1 MDVPTVLKPFCAFL
15 CLFFSALAVADDAA
29 DIQHFAF
36 ANYLGSG
43 IYSSTGD
50 SAAVANI
57 PLSFTIEETDDS
69 ELLLRMPLSLGF
81 FNYQWDDLPEGDLP
95 DNVGTLTLTPGIE
108 YHWQA
113 SEKLAM
119 EAYLDIGFGHN
130 FADSTNV
137 GILSAGVSALYQ
149 FGSEAYRPLWVSRF
163 YSAGYRS
170 MAGDA
175 SERYSALTTGVDS
188 GLGLGFSALDV
199 WMEPRLFGALHWVF
213 GRGELADELVGALM
227 DDSTFELGLSLAF
240 DKPVGIAPVTVE
252 RVGLS
257 YSLLG
262 SEGVWRLFFSQ
273 PL

>member
-1 MDVPTVLKPFCAFL
+1 MKQTLSFL
-15 CLFFSALAVADDAA
+15 CLFISVLVQAEDTA

-50 SAAVANI
+50 SAAVINV
-57 PLSFTIEETDDS
+57 PLSFTIEKSDDS

-81 FNYQWDDLPEGDLP
+81 FNYQWDDLPEGELP

-113 SEKLAM
+113 TDKLAM

-137 GILSAGVSALYQ
+137 GILSAGVSALYG
-149 FGSEAYRPLWVSRF
+149 FGSEDYRPLWVTRF

-175 SERYSALTTGVDS
+175 QERYSALTSGVDS

-199 WMEPRLFGALHWVF
+199 WMEPRFFGALHWVF

-227 DDSTFELGLSLAF
+227 DDSTLELGLSLAF
-240 DKPVGIAPVTVE
+240 DKPLGIKPITIE